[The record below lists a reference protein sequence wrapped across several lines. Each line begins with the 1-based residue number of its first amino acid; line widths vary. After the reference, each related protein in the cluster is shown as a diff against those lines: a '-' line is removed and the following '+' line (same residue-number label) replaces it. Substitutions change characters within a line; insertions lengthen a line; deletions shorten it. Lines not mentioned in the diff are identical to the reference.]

1 MAQHLIP
8 QARSSCAEPE
18 LRSRSEFVADL
29 SHELRTPLTTLR
41 GWSELLAL
49 EWDELGE
56 SARRDYAER
65 ILLASCRLAAALED
79 AMQPSRIAGVAP

>member
-1 MAQHLIP
+1 MTQHLIP
-8 QARSSCAEPE
+8 QTRSGCAEPG

-49 EWDELGE
+49 EWDELGDA
-56 SARRDYAER
+56 ARRDYAER
-65 ILLASCRLAAALED
+65 ILLASSRLAAALED
-79 AMQPSRIAGVAP
+79 AMHPSRIARVAG